1 MFACVCESR
10 RACHLLVLEAGNL
23 FNVSTRPVVEHRCVR
38 HTHKDPSQD
47 LEADAAKIYKRMDK
61 HLRKIHPG
69 SFKMGIGQKS
79 TDESEQKAKR

>member
-1 MFACVCESR
+1 MFACVCECR

-38 HTHKDPSQD
+38 HMHKDPSQD

-61 HLRKIHPG
+61 HLKNGPYKLQDGDRTEIYG
-69 SFKMGIGQKS
+69 
-79 TDESEQKAKR
+79 